1 MKGCRMTEKKDAFL
15 LSRVVDACN
24 NNFAPQFFDFYDEVF
39 QRKIEDTIKN
49 YGVPYLF
56 FGGCRDAERKMLCV
70 FPDYVSK
77 EDLKWPIFAI
87 EFEKNMPLDHRN
99 ILGEL
104 MHLGITRE
112 SIGDINVGEE
122 RVQLIANKRLQD
134 FLWINFNKVKGRE
147 IKIQIKEFS
156 EMMAFEKNF
165 ERISFV
171 VASNRMDGIINKI
184 WGFSRQNSLVFIKQ
198 GKVRVNYSEINK
210 NDFRIN
216 SGDIISLRGKG
227 KARIISMEDRTKKG
241 NIRVAVDKYS

>member
-1 MKGCRMTEKKDAFL
+1 MTEKKDVFL

-24 NNFAPQFFDFYDEVF
+24 NNFAPRFFDFYDEIF
-39 QRKIEDTIKN
+39 QQKIADTIKN

-56 FGGCRDAERKMLCV
+56 FGGCQDAERKMLCI
-70 FPDYVSK
+70 FPDYVNE
-77 EDLKWPIFAI
+77 EDLEWPIFAI
-87 EFEKNMPLDHRN
+87 EFEKKMSLDHRN

-147 IKIQIKEFS
+147 IKIQIKESS
-156 EMMAFEKNF
+156 EMMALDKNF
-165 ERISFV
+165 ERVSFV

-227 KARIISMEDRTKKG
+227 KAKIISMEDRTKKG
-241 NIRVAVDKYS
+241 NIRVEVDKYI